1 MKSSHMQGVIT
12 ALIADVIF
20 GFSFMASKVAMEYCE
35 PTVLLATRFV
45 LAVAAMSLAWGISAA
60 GEKRG
65 RRAPFVCRFRG
76 KPVWRLAVLGVI
88 HPAAYCLL
96 ENYGILNTS
105 SAVAGT
111 ILAVV
116 PVFCILLDVLVL
128 HTRVTLRQILCAVFS
143 VGGVALISAGGEVKT
158 TALGLLFLVLT
169 MITDGM
175 YYFLSNRSSQYFSAF
190 EITYGMFAV
199 AAIVMIPIVAV
210 QYAGRYALLLPAFT
224 SGRYWLAACY
234 LGLVSSLLGYGLLNF
249 ASSRLTVSETSLF
262 SNVITVVSILA
273 GVFLLNEPFG
283 LWQIVGVIVISVC
296 VYIANAAPKKKENE
310 SFSGGTFP

>member
-1 MKSSHMQGVIT
+1 MKNKHTLGVVT

-35 PTVLLATRFV
+35 PTVLLVTRFT
-45 LAVAAMSLAWGISAA
+45 LAAAAMTIVWGISRAVQ
-60 GEKRG
+60 KRG
-65 RRAPFVCRFRG
+65 KKAPFICCFRG
-76 KPVWRLAVLGVI
+76 KPVWKLVVLGLI

-96 ENYGILNTS
+96 EDYGILNTS
-105 SAVAGT
+105 SAVAST

-116 PVFCILLDVLVL
+116 PVFCILLDVSVL
-128 HTRVTLRQILCAVFS
+128 HTRVTPRQILCAVFA

-158 TALGLLFLVLT
+158 TLLGLVFLVLT

-175 YYFLSNRSSQYFSAF
+175 YYFLSNRNSQYFSAF

-199 AAIVMIPIVAV
+199 AALVMIPIVAV
-210 QYAGRYALLLPAFT
+210 QYAGRYELLLPAFT

-234 LGLVSSLLGYGLLNF
+234 LGLISSLLGYGLLNI
-249 ASSRLTVSETSLF
+249 ASSKLTVSETSLF

-283 LWQIVGVIVISVC
+283 LWQIVGVVVISAC
-296 VYIANAAPKKKENE
+296 VYIANVAPKKQEKA
-310 SFSGGTFP
+310 

>member
-1 MKSSHMQGVIT
+1 MKNKHTLGIIT

-35 PTVLLATRFV
+35 PTVLLVTRFT
-45 LAVAAMSLAWGISAA
+45 LAAVAMTVVVIISPILQKK
-60 GEKRG
+60 GKC
-65 RRAPFVCRFRG
+65 APFVCHFRG
-76 KPVWRLAVLGVI
+76 KPVWKLVVLGVI

-128 HTRVTLRQILCAVFS
+128 HTRVTLRQILCAVFA
-143 VGGVALISAGGEVKT
+143 VGGVALISAGGAVKT
-158 TALGLLFLVLT
+158 TALGLLFLILT

-175 YYFLSNRSSQYFSAF
+175 FYFLSNRNSQYFSAF
-190 EITYGMFAV
+190 EITYGMFVV

-210 QYAGRYALLLPAFT
+210 QYAGRYELLLPAFT
-224 SGRYWLAACY
+224 STRYWLAAGY

-249 ASSRLTVSETSLF
+249 ASSKLTVSETSLF

-273 GVFLLNEPFG
+273 GVFLLGEPFG
-283 LWQIVGVIVISVC
+283 LWQILGVAVISVC
-296 VYIANAAPKKKENE
+296 VYLANVAPSRGKKE
-310 SFSGGTFP
+310 T